1 MHAKLKKRKNKLH
14 IFIYLNLEL
23 NPSEKLE
30 LIRFFLFL
38 SSMLQKIIKYVLLFK
53 NSSHKNLYLVLF

>member
-1 MHAKLKKRKNKLH
+1 MQNLKKEKNKLH
-14 IFIYLNLEL
+14 IFIYLILEP

-30 LIRFFLFL
+30 LIRFFLRL
-38 SSMLQKIIKYVLLFK
+38 ISTLQKLIKYVLLSK